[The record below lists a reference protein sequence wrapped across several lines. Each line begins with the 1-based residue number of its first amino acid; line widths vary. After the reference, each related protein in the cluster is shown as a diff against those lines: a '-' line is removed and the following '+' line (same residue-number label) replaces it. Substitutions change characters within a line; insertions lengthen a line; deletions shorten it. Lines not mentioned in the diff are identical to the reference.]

1 MLIVLL
7 RHGQTAYNEQRRY
20 QGAADVPLSPAG
32 RAALKK
38 ADFETETVYVTP
50 LC

>member
-20 QGAADVPLSPAG
+20 QGAADG
-32 RAALKK
+32 AALASGKSRAEK
-38 ADFETETVYVTP
+38 GRF
-50 LC
+50 

>member
-20 QGAADVPLSPAG
+20 QGAAVVPLSPAG
-32 RAALKK
+32 KSRAEKGR
-38 ADFETETVYVTP
+38 F
-50 LC
+50 

>member
-20 QGAADVPLSPAG
+20 QGSG
-32 RAALKK
+32 RALRRGKSRLKG
-38 ADFETETVYVTP
+38 DFETETV
-50 LC
+50 